1 MPVRNL
7 RHYDEE
13 FDYIELT
20 KQTQETPIQDYAPEV
35 EPAPQLSELLY
46 FLNIA
51 IFCVLT
57 VVFSFVFLATK
68 MNTFFAFALAIGSSF
83 ASIQGFRIYY
93 NKRKNKNQVFLIF
106 LFTRIFLI
114 GITIGRQ
121 NLATNYCLT
130 FYKKRLGQKS

>member
-7 RHYDEE
+7 RHYNEE

-20 KQTQETPIQDYAPEV
+20 KQTQQTQETPIQDYAPEV

-57 VVFSFVFLATK
+57 VVFSFIFLATK

-93 NKRKNKNQVFLIF
+93 NKRKK
-106 LFTRIFLI
+106 
-114 GITIGRQ
+114 
-121 NLATNYCLT
+121 
-130 FYKKRLGQKS
+130 

>member
-20 KQTQETPIQDYAPEV
+20 KQTQQTQETPIQDYAPEV

-57 VVFSFVFLATK
+57 VVFSFIFLATK
-68 MNTFFAFALAIGSSF
+68 MNTFFAFALAIASSF

-93 NKRKNKNQVFLIF
+93 NKRKK
-106 LFTRIFLI
+106 
-114 GITIGRQ
+114 
-121 NLATNYCLT
+121 
-130 FYKKRLGQKS
+130 

>member
-68 MNTFFAFALAIGSSF
+68 MNTLFAFALAIASSF

-93 NKRKNKNQVFLIF
+93 NKRKK
-106 LFTRIFLI
+106 
-114 GITIGRQ
+114 
-121 NLATNYCLT
+121 
-130 FYKKRLGQKS
+130 

>member
-13 FDYIELT
+13 FDYIELTKQT

-57 VVFSFVFLATK
+57 VVFSFIFLATK

-93 NKRKNKNQVFLIF
+93 NKRKK
-106 LFTRIFLI
+106 
-114 GITIGRQ
+114 
-121 NLATNYCLT
+121 
-130 FYKKRLGQKS
+130 

>member
-20 KQTQETPIQDYAPEV
+20 KQTQESPIQDYAPEA

-51 IFCVLT
+51 VFCVLT
-57 VVFSFVFLATK
+57 VVFSFIFLATN
-68 MNTFFAFALAIGSSF
+68 MNTLFAFTLAIATSF

-93 NKRKNKNQVFLIF
+93 H
-106 LFTRIFLI
+106 
-114 GITIGRQ
+114 
-121 NLATNYCLT
+121 
-130 FYKKRLGQKS
+130 KKKK

>member
-7 RHYDEE
+7 RHYEEE

-51 IFCVLT
+51 VFCVLT
-57 VVFSFVFLATK
+57 VVFSFIFLATK

-93 NKRKNKNQVFLIF
+93 NKRKNKNQLRLIL
-106 LFTRIFLI
+106 LFSSNFFNWNNNWKTKLNC
-114 GITIGRQ
+114 Q
-121 NLATNYCLT
+121 LPSYLP
-130 FYKKRLGQKS
+130 

>member
-7 RHYDEE
+7 RHYEEE

-20 KQTQETPIQDYAPEV
+20 KQTQQTQETPIQDYAPEV

-51 IFCVLT
+51 VFCVLT

-93 NKRKNKNQVFLIF
+93 NKRKK
-106 LFTRIFLI
+106 
-114 GITIGRQ
+114 
-121 NLATNYCLT
+121 
-130 FYKKRLGQKS
+130 

>member
-20 KQTQETPIQDYAPEV
+20 KQTQQTQETPIQDYAPEV

-51 IFCVLT
+51 VFCVLT
-57 VVFSFVFLATK
+57 VVFSFIFLATK

-93 NKRKNKNQVFLIF
+93 NKRKK
-106 LFTRIFLI
+106 
-114 GITIGRQ
+114 
-121 NLATNYCLT
+121 
-130 FYKKRLGQKS
+130 

>member
-7 RHYDEE
+7 RHHEEE

-20 KQTQETPIQDYAPEV
+20 KQTQETQETPIQDYAPEV

-57 VVFSFVFLATK
+57 VVFSFIFLATK

-93 NKRKNKNQVFLIF
+93 NKRKK
-106 LFTRIFLI
+106 
-114 GITIGRQ
+114 
-121 NLATNYCLT
+121 
-130 FYKKRLGQKS
+130 

>member
-13 FDYIELT
+13 FDYIELTKQT

-83 ASIQGFRIYY
+83 ASIQGFKIYY
-93 NKRKNKNQVFLIF
+93 NKRKK
-106 LFTRIFLI
+106 
-114 GITIGRQ
+114 
-121 NLATNYCLT
+121 
-130 FYKKRLGQKS
+130 

>member
-7 RHYDEE
+7 RHYEEE
-13 FDYIELT
+13 FDYIELTKQTKQT

-93 NKRKNKNQVFLIF
+93 NKRKK
-106 LFTRIFLI
+106 
-114 GITIGRQ
+114 
-121 NLATNYCLT
+121 
-130 FYKKRLGQKS
+130 

>member
-57 VVFSFVFLATK
+57 VVFSFCLFSNK

-83 ASIQGFRIYY
+83 ASIQGFE
-93 NKRKNKNQVFLIF
+93 
-106 LFTRIFLI
+106 FT
-114 GITIGRQ
+114 TI
-121 NLATNYCLT
+121 NE
-130 FYKKRLGQKS
+130 KK

>member
-7 RHYDEE
+7 RHYDEK

-20 KQTQETPIQDYAPEV
+20 KQTQQTQETPIQDYAPEV

-51 IFCVLT
+51 VFCVLT
-57 VVFSFVFLATK
+57 VVFSFIFLATK

-93 NKRKNKNQVFLIF
+93 NKRKK
-106 LFTRIFLI
+106 
-114 GITIGRQ
+114 
-121 NLATNYCLT
+121 
-130 FYKKRLGQKS
+130 

>member
-20 KQTQETPIQDYAPEV
+20 KQTQQTQQTQQTPIQDYAPEV

-51 IFCVLT
+51 VFCVLT
-57 VVFSFVFLATK
+57 VVFSFIFLATK

-93 NKRKNKNQVFLIF
+93 NKRKK
-106 LFTRIFLI
+106 
-114 GITIGRQ
+114 
-121 NLATNYCLT
+121 
-130 FYKKRLGQKS
+130 

>member
-35 EPAPQLSELLY
+35 EPAPQLSELLYFLNILLY

-93 NKRKNKNQVFLIF
+93 NKRKK
-106 LFTRIFLI
+106 
-114 GITIGRQ
+114 
-121 NLATNYCLT
+121 
-130 FYKKRLGQKS
+130 

>member
-13 FDYIELT
+13 FDYIELTKQT

-57 VVFSFVFLATK
+57 VVFSFIFLATK
-68 MNTFFAFALAIGSSF
+68 MNTLFAFALAIGSSF

-93 NKRKNKNQVFLIF
+93 NKRKK
-106 LFTRIFLI
+106 
-114 GITIGRQ
+114 
-121 NLATNYCLT
+121 
-130 FYKKRLGQKS
+130 

>member
-20 KQTQETPIQDYAPEV
+20 KQTQQTQDTPIQDYAPEV

-51 IFCVLT
+51 VFCVLT
-57 VVFSFVFLATK
+57 VVFSFIFLATK

-93 NKRKNKNQVFLIF
+93 NKRKK
-106 LFTRIFLI
+106 
-114 GITIGRQ
+114 
-121 NLATNYCLT
+121 
-130 FYKKRLGQKS
+130 

>member
-13 FDYIELT
+13 FDYIELTKQT

-57 VVFSFVFLATK
+57 VVFSFIFLATK

-83 ASIQGFRIYY
+83 ATIQGFRIYY
-93 NKRKNKNQVFLIF
+93 NKRKK
-106 LFTRIFLI
+106 
-114 GITIGRQ
+114 
-121 NLATNYCLT
+121 
-130 FYKKRLGQKS
+130 

>member
-20 KQTQETPIQDYAPEV
+20 KQTQETQETPIQDYAPEV

-51 IFCVLT
+51 VFCVLT
-57 VVFSFVFLATK
+57 VVFSFIFLATK

-83 ASIQGFRIYY
+83 ATIQGFRIYY
-93 NKRKNKNQVFLIF
+93 NKRKK
-106 LFTRIFLI
+106 
-114 GITIGRQ
+114 
-121 NLATNYCLT
+121 
-130 FYKKRLGQKS
+130 

>member
-20 KQTQETPIQDYAPEV
+20 KQTQQTQETPIQDYAPEV
-35 EPAPQLSELLY
+35 EPTPQLSELLY

-51 IFCVLT
+51 VFCVLT
-57 VVFSFVFLATK
+57 VVFSFIFLATK

-93 NKRKNKNQVFLIF
+93 NKRKK
-106 LFTRIFLI
+106 
-114 GITIGRQ
+114 
-121 NLATNYCLT
+121 
-130 FYKKRLGQKS
+130 

>member
-13 FDYIELT
+13 FDYLELV
-20 KQTQETPIQDYAPEV
+20 KDQEITPIQDYMPEV

-68 MNTFFAFALAIGSSF
+68 MNTFFAFALAIASSF
-83 ASIQGFRIYY
+83 ASIQGFRIYF
-93 NKRKNKNQVFLIF
+93 NKKENKKSVLPDFFVQIFNRK
-106 LFTRIFLI
+106 
-114 GITIGRQ
+114 
-121 NLATNYCLT
+121 
-130 FYKKRLGQKS
+130 

>member
-7 RHYDEE
+7 RHYEEE

-20 KQTQETPIQDYAPEV
+20 KQTQQTQETPIQDYAPEV

-93 NKRKNKNQVFLIF
+93 NKRKK
-106 LFTRIFLI
+106 
-114 GITIGRQ
+114 
-121 NLATNYCLT
+121 
-130 FYKKRLGQKS
+130 

>member
-20 KQTQETPIQDYAPEV
+20 KQTQQTQETPIQDYAPEV

-51 IFCVLT
+51 VFCVLT
-57 VVFSFVFLATK
+57 VVFSFIFLATK

-83 ASIQGFRIYY
+83 ASIQGFRIDY
-93 NKRKNKNQVFLIF
+93 NKRKK
-106 LFTRIFLI
+106 
-114 GITIGRQ
+114 
-121 NLATNYCLT
+121 
-130 FYKKRLGQKS
+130 

>member
-20 KQTQETPIQDYAPEV
+20 KQTQQTQQTQETPIQDYAPEV

-51 IFCVLT
+51 VFCVLT
-57 VVFSFVFLATK
+57 VVFSFIFLATK

-93 NKRKNKNQVFLIF
+93 NKRKK
-106 LFTRIFLI
+106 
-114 GITIGRQ
+114 
-121 NLATNYCLT
+121 
-130 FYKKRLGQKS
+130 

>member
-7 RHYDEE
+7 RHYNEE

-20 KQTQETPIQDYAPEV
+20 KQTQQTQETPIQDYAPEV

-51 IFCVLT
+51 VFCVLT

-93 NKRKNKNQVFLIF
+93 NKRKK
-106 LFTRIFLI
+106 
-114 GITIGRQ
+114 
-121 NLATNYCLT
+121 
-130 FYKKRLGQKS
+130 

>member
-68 MNTFFAFALAIGSSF
+68 MNTFFAFALAILALLLFKGSEF
-83 ASIQGFRIYY
+83 TTI
-93 NKRKNKNQVFLIF
+93 NEKNKNQVRLIF

-114 GITIGRQ
+114 GITVGRQ
-121 NLATNYCLT
+121 NLTANCHLT
-130 FYKKRLGQKS
+130 FHKK

>member
-13 FDYIELT
+13 FDYIELTKQT

-57 VVFSFVFLATK
+57 VVFSFIFLATK
-68 MNTFFAFALAIGSSF
+68 MNTFFSFALAIGSSF

-93 NKRKNKNQVFLIF
+93 NKRKK
-106 LFTRIFLI
+106 
-114 GITIGRQ
+114 
-121 NLATNYCLT
+121 
-130 FYKKRLGQKS
+130 

>member
-7 RHYDEE
+7 RHHEEE
-13 FDYIELT
+13 FDYIELTKQT

-57 VVFSFVFLATK
+57 VVFSFIFLATK

-93 NKRKNKNQVFLIF
+93 NKRKK
-106 LFTRIFLI
+106 
-114 GITIGRQ
+114 
-121 NLATNYCLT
+121 
-130 FYKKRLGQKS
+130 

>member
-13 FDYIELT
+13 FDYIELTKQTKQT

-51 IFCVLT
+51 VFCVLT
-57 VVFSFVFLATK
+57 VVFSFIFLATK

-93 NKRKNKNQVFLIF
+93 NKRKK
-106 LFTRIFLI
+106 
-114 GITIGRQ
+114 
-121 NLATNYCLT
+121 
-130 FYKKRLGQKS
+130 

>member
-20 KQTQETPIQDYAPEV
+20 KQTQQTQQTQETPIQDYAPEV

-57 VVFSFVFLATK
+57 VVFSFIFLATK

-93 NKRKNKNQVFLIF
+93 NKRKK
-106 LFTRIFLI
+106 
-114 GITIGRQ
+114 
-121 NLATNYCLT
+121 
-130 FYKKRLGQKS
+130 

>member
-7 RHYDEE
+7 RHYEEE
-13 FDYIELT
+13 FDYIELTKQT

-57 VVFSFVFLATK
+57 VVFSFIFLATK

-93 NKRKNKNQVFLIF
+93 NKRKK
-106 LFTRIFLI
+106 
-114 GITIGRQ
+114 
-121 NLATNYCLT
+121 
-130 FYKKRLGQKS
+130 

>member
-7 RHYDEE
+7 RHYDDE

-20 KQTQETPIQDYAPEV
+20 KQTQQTQETPIQDYAPEV

-57 VVFSFVFLATK
+57 VVFSFIFLATK

-93 NKRKNKNQVFLIF
+93 NKRKK
-106 LFTRIFLI
+106 
-114 GITIGRQ
+114 
-121 NLATNYCLT
+121 
-130 FYKKRLGQKS
+130 

>member
-7 RHYDEE
+7 RHYDEK

-20 KQTQETPIQDYAPEV
+20 KQTQQTQQTQETPIQDYAPEV

-57 VVFSFVFLATK
+57 VVFSCIFLATK

-93 NKRKNKNQVFLIF
+93 NKRKK
-106 LFTRIFLI
+106 
-114 GITIGRQ
+114 
-121 NLATNYCLT
+121 
-130 FYKKRLGQKS
+130 

>member
-13 FDYIELT
+13 FDYIELTKQT

-57 VVFSFVFLATK
+57 VVFSFIFLATK

-83 ASIQGFRIYY
+83 ASIQGCRIYY
-93 NKRKNKNQVFLIF
+93 NKRKK
-106 LFTRIFLI
+106 
-114 GITIGRQ
+114 
-121 NLATNYCLT
+121 
-130 FYKKRLGQKS
+130 

>member
-20 KQTQETPIQDYAPEV
+20 KQTQQTQQTPIQDYAPEV

-51 IFCVLT
+51 VFCVLT
-57 VVFSFVFLATK
+57 VVFSFIFLATK

-93 NKRKNKNQVFLIF
+93 NKRKK
-106 LFTRIFLI
+106 
-114 GITIGRQ
+114 
-121 NLATNYCLT
+121 
-130 FYKKRLGQKS
+130 